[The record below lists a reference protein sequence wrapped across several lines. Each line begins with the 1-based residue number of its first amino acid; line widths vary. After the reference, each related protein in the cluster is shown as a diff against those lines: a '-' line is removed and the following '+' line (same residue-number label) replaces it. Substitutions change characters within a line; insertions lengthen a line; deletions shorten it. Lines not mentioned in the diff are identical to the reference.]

1 MRHLESVASCKAA
14 LAMKGGRTKRTGVK
28 GRKQSGEKKNTRGK
42 KKKYRGERGGGRQK
56 SLKKKKIKF
65 NRGESL
71 KSPGKLTESRQSSEA
86 AAPLFPFPAG
96 QGG

>member
-42 KKKYRGERGGGRQK
+42 KKKIQGRERRGTAKEF
-56 SLKKKKIKF
+56 KKKS
-65 NRGESL
+65 NSTG
-71 KSPGKLTESRQSSEA
+71 GKV
-86 AAPLFPFPAG
+86 
-96 QGG
+96 